1 MQEWAEI
8 RRRVLNGEASKR
20 QILRET
26 GMHWTTL
33 EKILSHSAP
42 PGYRLGAPRE
52 KPKLDGHLDWIREVL
67 QADKAMPKKQ
77 RHTAK
82 RIWDRLRQER
92 GFTGG
97 YTIVKDAV
105 REIKRTSREV
115 FMPLTQPPGEAQVD
129 FFEALAKV
137 DGTLRKVHVF
147 VMSLPYSDMFF
158 VMAFPRECTEA
169 FWEGH
174 VRAFEFFGG
183 VPKRIIYDNSRIAVR
198 LITGCHSRELTD
210 GFLQLASHYLFDYHF
225 CTVRRAN
232 EKGVVEG
239 MAKYARCNFFVP
251 VPQVPCLEGLNEH
264 LWELCWNEQFRK
276 IRGHGATKGERKREE
291 DLNSL
296 PEAPFDAARKQ
307 AARANSLS
315 LVRFDDNDY
324 SVPVAHA
331 HHELIVKGY
340 VDHVVVHARGGEEV
354 ARHRRLWT
362 REEISYEPVHYL
374 PLLERKPGAL
384 DFAAPLYRFELPA
397 CFETL
402 RRKLEARDGHAGT
415 KEYIRVLRLIES
427 FSVPRVADAITK
439 ALDLSRPTAQIVRMY
454 AQPEESPEAATFRLD
469 GREHLRGVT
478 VGTPDLSAYAS
489 LLVKEGVA

>member
-1 MQEWAEI
+1 MQAWAEI

-52 KPKLDGHLDWIREVL
+52 KPKLDAHLDWIREVL

-92 GFTGG
+92 GFGGG

-105 REIKRTSREV
+105 REIRRTSREV
-115 FMPLTQPPGEAQVD
+115 FMPLTQPPGTAQVD
-129 FFEALAKV
+129 FFEALANI

-183 VPKRIIYDNSRIAVR
+183 VPKRITYDNSRIAVR
-198 LITGCHSRELTD
+198 LITGCHRRELTD

-251 VPQVPCLEGLNEH
+251 VPQAPCLEGLNEH

-276 IRGHGATKGERKREE
+276 VRGQGATKGERKGDE
-291 DLNSL
+291 DLRPL
-296 PEAPFDAARKQ
+296 PQTPFDAARQ
-307 AARANSLS
+307 QPARANSLS

-340 VDHVVVHARGGEEV
+340 VDRVEVHALAV
-354 ARHRRLWT
+354 
-362 REEISYEPVHYL
+362 
-374 PLLERKPGAL
+374 PL
-384 DFAAPLYRFELPA
+384 
-397 CFETL
+397 
-402 RRKLEARDGHAGT
+402 
-415 KEYIRVLRLIES
+415 
-427 FSVPRVADAITK
+427 VP
-439 ALDLSRPTAQIVRMY
+439 
-454 AQPEESPEAATFRLD
+454 
-469 GREHLRGVT
+469 
-478 VGTPDLSAYAS
+478 
-489 LLVKEGVA
+489 